1 MKRRIV
7 SYESLLLTMVN
18 EVAMSLP
25 LIITSLIAKC
35 SHLHL
40 TYPRDPAGTAQSRE
54 QMHAFP
60 WMELKSSLGAG
71 EDWDPAHNDYSAC
84 FTLLHPFILNI
95 K

>member
-7 SYESLLLTMVN
+7 SYPSLLLTMVN

-25 LIITSLIAKC
+25 LLITSLIAKC

-40 TYPRDPAGTAQSRE
+40 TFPRDPVATAQIRE
-54 QMHAFP
+54 QMHAFL
-60 WMELKSSLGAG
+60 WMELESSLGEG

-84 FTLLHPFILNI
+84 FTLFCILSFKI
-95 K
+95 